1 LQPPVQGTKA
11 EDVHVLVVDDDP
23 RIRSMLTDY
32 LQEQGLRVS
41 VAEDGREM
49 WTCIDRSPVDVVL
62 LDVVLPGEDGL
73 TLARQLRARVETPI
87 IMLTGRGD
95 VVDRVVGLEM
105 GADDYVAKPFHL
117 REVLARIRSV
127 LRRARV
133 ATPTAETAASDAP
146 ESGFTFDGW
155 QVNLQRR
162 QVYDPAGLEIVLTS
176 GEYELLLAF
185 VENPNRVLTRDR
197 LMDLAKGRRWEAYD
211 RSVDAQVARLRRK
224 IEPDPKAPVLIKSVR
239 GAGYI
244 FVPNVARR

>member
-1 LQPPVQGTKA
+1 
-11 EDVHVLVVDDDP
+11 
-23 RIRSMLTDY
+23 
-32 LQEQGLRVS
+32 VS

-49 WTCIDRSPVDVVL
+49 WTCIDRDPVDVVL

-73 TLARQLRARVETPI
+73 SLARQLRARVETPI

-127 LRRARV
+127 LRRARLAAPV
-133 ATPTAETAASDAP
+133 AEAASPEAP

-162 QVYDPAGLEIVLTS
+162 QVYDPGGQEIALTS

-224 IEPDPKAPVLIKSVR
+224 IESDPKAPVLIKSVR

-244 FVPNVARR
+244 FVPKVARR